1 MKKFIFFITL
11 LLFIF
16 TYDSIFFKD
25 TTYDLYNKY
34 VKKNFVKIIN
44 NENYLNNIKN
54 KKEDL
59 YIYKE
64 YNDDNVK
71 NKNELINKMFTII
84 NNGYDNYT
92 FYCKYDNCINDIN
105 NLENDVKLKHINDF
119 INPYN
124 KYKNIKTA
132 SYNNGKIDIKINKL
146 YTEEDIKTLD
156 EFINNIIDEY
166 SINNYNDINIKI
178 KIFHDYLINHSSYDE
193 DYVNNHDNG
202 NESNKANGPLLH
214 HKGVCSGYSDA
225 MSLFL
230 DKININNIKIS
241 NDVHVWNAVNI
252 NNIWY
257 NIDST
262 FDDPVTNTHEDY
274 LLHEYFMISKD
285 EITSKGDK
293 EHIIDD
299 DIYSFIY

>member
-1 MKKFIFFITL
+1 MKKIIFFLTL
-11 LLFIF
+11 LLFVF
-16 TYDSIFFKD
+16 TYDSLLFKD

-34 VKKNFVKIIN
+34 IEKYSVKIIN

-92 FYCKYDNCINDIN
+92 FYCKYDKCIEDIK
-105 NLENDVKLKHINDF
+105 NLENDIKLKHINDF
-119 INPYN
+119 VKTYN

-132 SYNNGKIDIKINKL
+132 SYSNGKIDIKINKL
-146 YTEEDIKTLD
+146 YTEEDIKILD
-156 EFINNIIDEY
+156 DYINNIIDEY

-193 DYVNNHDNG
+193 DYINNHENG

-225 MSLFL
+225 MSIFL

-241 NDVHVWNAVNI
+241 NDIHVWNAVNI
-252 NNIWY
+252 DNTWY

-274 LLHEYFMISKD
+274 LLHEYFMISKE
-285 EITSKGDK
+285 EITSKGDQ
-293 EHIIDD
+293 EHIIDYE
-299 DIYSFIY
+299 IYNFIN